1 MNASGENMD
10 KRDKT
15 IRNLETP
22 EIRERLAM
30 LYGADEGTVQRQ
42 QKRYAALVRRHGELF
57 GDRGEIALVSAPGR
71 TEIGGNHT
79 DHNHGRVLAA
89 AVNLDALCAATA
101 RKDRIVRFHSEG
113 YPAIETDLTDLAPRK
128 EEEGTTTA
136 LIRGVAA
143 GMQEAGYQIGGF
155 DAAVT
160 STVAGGSGLSSSA
173 ALEVMLTGVLDAL
186 YNRFDM
192 PYVLRAQ
199 ISQRAENVYFGKPS
213 GLLDQMASAA
223 GGLVTVDFRD
233 TGKPDVRALQ
243 YDFAKKGYALVV
255 VATGGSHADLTDQY
269 AAIPAEM
276 KAAAGCF
283 GQEFLRDVTVLQLLQ
298 KAAEIR
304 KTAGERALMRAFH
317 FVTED
322 ARVPE
327 QVAAL
332 EEDRINDFFQL
343 IIDSGRSSF
352 MYLQNVY
359 APQTDQS
366 LSLALCMAEQILQG
380 KGAWRIHGGG
390 FAGTTLN
397 FVPTEDVK
405 QFTETMNG
413 VFGEKACTVLNIRP
427 EGAAWLKC

>member
-1 MNASGENMD
+1 MNYSEQ
-10 KRDKT
+10 T
-15 IRNLETP
+15 IRKLAAAETQA
-22 EIRERLAM
+22 RLAV
-30 LYGADEGTVQRQ
+30 LYGHNPETVKHQ
-42 QKRYAALVRRHGELF
+42 QERYAALIRRHAELF

-89 AVNLDALCAATA
+89 AVNLDTLCAATA
-101 RKDRIVRFHSEG
+101 RDDMKVCFHSEG
-113 YPAIETDLTDLAPRK
+113 YPAIGMDLTELDARP
-128 EEEGTTTA
+128 EETGTTMA

-143 GMQEAGYQIGGF
+143 GMKDAGYRIGGF

-173 ALEVMLTGVLDAL
+173 ALEVMLTGLLDAL

-223 GGLVTVDFRD
+223 GGLVTVDFAD
-233 TGKPDVRALQ
+233 TARPEVKALQ
-243 YDFAKKGYALVV
+243 YDFAAKGYTLVV

-269 AAIPAEM
+269 AAIPKEM
-276 KAAAGCF
+276 RAAAACC
-283 GQEFLRDVTVLQLLQ
+283 GQEFLRGVPAGLLME
-298 KAAEIR
+298 KAGEIR
-304 KTAGERALMRAFH
+304 RKAGERALMRAFH
-317 FVTED
+317 FVNED

-327 QVAAL
+327 EVAAL
-332 EEDRINDFFQL
+332 EEDRTGDFLQL
-343 IIDSGRSSF
+343 IIDSGRSSY

-359 APQTDQS
+359 APETDQS
-366 LSLALCMAEQILQG
+366 LSLALCMAEQMLKG

-397 FVPTEDVK
+397 FVPSEETERFVR
-405 QFTETMNG
+405 TMNS
-413 VFGEKACTVLNIRP
+413 VFGEKACTVLSIRP
-427 EGAAWLKC
+427 EGAAWLQC

>member
-1 MNASGENMD
+1 MELETM
-10 KRDKT
+10 
-15 IRNLETP
+15 IQELETP
-22 EIRERLAM
+22 ETAAQLAR
-30 LYGADEGTVQRQ
+30 LYGNDPETVAKQKARYGAMIRQ
-42 QKRYAALVRRHGELF
+42 HRKLF
-57 GDRGEIALVSAPGR
+57 GDRGKIALISAPGR

-89 AVNLDALCAATA
+89 AVNLDTLCAVTP
-101 RKDRIVRFHSEG
+101 RNDMTVQFHSHG
-113 YPAIETDLTDLAPRK
+113 YSPIEIRLDDLSVHDDEK
-128 EEEGTTTA
+128 GTTMA

-143 GMQEAGYQIGGF
+143 GMKEAGYRIGGF
-155 DAAVT
+155 DAVVT

-199 ISQRAENVYFGKPS
+199 ISQRAENIWFGKPS

-233 TGKPDVRALQ
+233 PAQPEVQALQ
-243 YDFAKKGYALVV
+243 YDFARKGYALVV

-269 AAIPAEM
+269 SAIPAEM
-276 KAAAGCF
+276 RAVARCC
-283 GQEFLRDVTVLQLLQ
+283 GQSVLRDVTAEELTAR
-298 KAAEIR
+298 AAEIR
-304 KTAGERALMRAFH
+304 KSAGDRALMRAFH
-317 FVTED
+317 FVNED

-327 QVAAL
+327 QVKAL
-332 EEDRINDFFQL
+332 REDRMEDFLQL
-343 IIDSGRSSF
+343 IIDSGRSSY

-359 APQTDQS
+359 GPGTDQS
-366 LSLALCMAEQILQG
+366 LSLALCMAEEMLAG

-397 FVPTEDVK
+397 FVPTAEIGRFV
-405 QFTETMNG
+405 ETMDRT
-413 VFGEKACTVLNIRP
+413 FGEGACKVLNIRP
-427 EGAAWLKC
+427 EGAAWLRC

>member
-1 MNASGENMD
+1 MELETM
-10 KRDKT
+10 
-15 IRNLETP
+15 IQELETP
-22 EIRERLAM
+22 ETAAQLAR
-30 LYGADEGTVQRQ
+30 LYGNDPETVAKQKARYGAMIRQ
-42 QKRYAALVRRHGELF
+42 HRKLF
-57 GDRGEIALVSAPGR
+57 GDRGKIALISAPGR

-89 AVNLDALCAATA
+89 AVNLDTLCAVTP
-101 RKDRIVRFHSEG
+101 RNDMTVQFHSQG
-113 YPAIETDLTDLAPRK
+113 YSPIEISLDDLSVRDDEK
-128 EEEGTTTA
+128 GTTMA

-143 GMQEAGYQIGGF
+143 GMKEAGYRIGGF
-155 DAAVT
+155 DAVVT

-199 ISQRAENVYFGKPS
+199 ISQRAENIWFGKPS

-233 TGKPDVRALQ
+233 PAQPEVQALQ
-243 YDFAKKGYALVV
+243 YDFARKGYALVV

-269 AAIPAEM
+269 SAIPAEM
-276 KAAAGCF
+276 RAVARCC
-283 GQEFLRDVTVLQLLQ
+283 GQSVLRGVTVEELTAR
-298 KAAEIR
+298 AAEIR
-304 KTAGERALMRAFH
+304 KSAGDRALMRAFH
-317 FVTED
+317 FVNED

-327 QVAAL
+327 QVKAL
-332 EEDRINDFFQL
+332 REDRMEDFLQL
-343 IIDSGRSSF
+343 IIDSGRSSY

-359 APQTDQS
+359 GPGTDQS
-366 LSLALCMAEQILQG
+366 LSLALCMAEEMLAG

-397 FVPTEDVK
+397 FVPTAEIGRFV
-405 QFTETMNG
+405 ETMDRT
-413 VFGEKACTVLNIRP
+413 FGEGACKVLNIRP
-427 EGAAWLKC
+427 EGAAWLRC

>member
-1 MNASGENMD
+1 MELETM
-10 KRDKT
+10 
-15 IRNLETP
+15 IQELETP
-22 EIRERLAM
+22 ETAAQLAR
-30 LYGADEGTVQRQ
+30 LYGNDPETVAKQKARYGAMIRQ
-42 QKRYAALVRRHGELF
+42 HRKLF
-57 GDRGEIALVSAPGR
+57 GDRGKIALISAPGR

-89 AVNLDALCAATA
+89 AVNLDTLCAVTP
-101 RKDRIVRFHSEG
+101 RNDMTVQFHSQG
-113 YPAIETDLTDLAPRK
+113 YSPIEISLDDLSVRDDEK
-128 EEEGTTTA
+128 GTTMA

-143 GMQEAGYQIGGF
+143 GMKEAGYRIGGF
-155 DAAVT
+155 DAVVT

-199 ISQRAENVYFGKPS
+199 ISQRAENIWFGKPS

-233 TGKPDVRALQ
+233 PAQPEVQALQ
-243 YDFAKKGYALVV
+243 YDFARKGYALVV

-276 KAAAGCF
+276 RAVARCC
-283 GQEFLRDVTVLQLLQ
+283 GQSVLRDVTAEELTAR
-298 KAAEIR
+298 AAEIR
-304 KTAGERALMRAFH
+304 KSAGDRALMRAFH
-317 FVTED
+317 FVNED

-327 QVAAL
+327 QVKAL
-332 EEDRINDFFQL
+332 REDRMEDFLQL
-343 IIDSGRSSF
+343 IIDSGRSSY

-359 APQTDQS
+359 GPGTDQS
-366 LSLALCMAEQILQG
+366 LSLALCMAEEMLAG

-397 FVPTEDVK
+397 FVPTAEIGRFV
-405 QFTETMNG
+405 ETMDRT
-413 VFGEKACTVLNIRP
+413 FGEGACKVLNIRP
-427 EGAAWLKC
+427 EGAAWLRC

>member
-1 MNASGENMD
+1 MELETM
-10 KRDKT
+10 
-15 IRNLETP
+15 IQELETP
-22 EIRERLAM
+22 ETAAQLAR
-30 LYGADEGTVQRQ
+30 LYGNDPETVAKQKARYGAMIRQ
-42 QKRYAALVRRHGELF
+42 HRKLF
-57 GDRGEIALVSAPGR
+57 GDRGKIALISAPGR

-89 AVNLDALCAATA
+89 AVNLDTLCAVTP
-101 RKDRIVRFHSEG
+101 RNDMTVQFHSQG
-113 YPAIETDLTDLAPRK
+113 YSPIEISLDDLSVHDDEK
-128 EEEGTTTA
+128 GTTMA

-143 GMQEAGYQIGGF
+143 GMKEAGYRIGGF
-155 DAAVT
+155 DAVVT

-199 ISQRAENVYFGKPS
+199 ISQRAENIWFGKPS

-233 TGKPDVRALQ
+233 PAKPEVQALQ
-243 YDFAKKGYALVV
+243 YDFARKGYALVV

-269 AAIPAEM
+269 SAIPAEM
-276 KAAAGCF
+276 RAVARCC
-283 GQEFLRDVTVLQLLQ
+283 GQSVLRGVTVEELTAR
-298 KAAEIR
+298 AAEIR
-304 KTAGERALMRAFH
+304 KSAGDRALMRAFH
-317 FVTED
+317 FVNED

-327 QVAAL
+327 QVKAL
-332 EEDRINDFFQL
+332 REDRMEDFLQL
-343 IIDSGRSSF
+343 IIDSGRSSY

-359 APQTDQS
+359 GPGTDQS
-366 LSLALCMAEQILQG
+366 LSLALCMAEEMLAG

-397 FVPTEDVK
+397 FVPTAEIGRFV
-405 QFTETMNG
+405 ETMDRT
-413 VFGEKACTVLNIRP
+413 FGEGTCKVLNIRP
-427 EGAAWLKC
+427 EGAAWLRC

>member
-1 MNASGENMD
+1 MELETM
-10 KRDKT
+10 
-15 IRNLETP
+15 IQELETP
-22 EIRERLAM
+22 ETAAQLAR
-30 LYGADEGTVQRQ
+30 LYGNDPETVAKQKARYGAMIRQ
-42 QKRYAALVRRHGELF
+42 HRKLF
-57 GDRGEIALVSAPGR
+57 GDRGKIALISAPGR

-89 AVNLDALCAATA
+89 AVNLDTLCAVTP
-101 RKDRIVRFHSEG
+101 RNDMTVQFHSHG
-113 YPAIETDLTDLAPRK
+113 YSPIEISLDDLSVHDDEK
-128 EEEGTTTA
+128 GTTMA

-143 GMQEAGYQIGGF
+143 GMKEAGYRIGGF
-155 DAAVT
+155 DAVVT

-199 ISQRAENVYFGKPS
+199 ISQRAENIWFGKPS

-233 TGKPDVRALQ
+233 PAKPEVQALQ
-243 YDFAKKGYALVV
+243 YDFARKGYALVV

-269 AAIPAEM
+269 SAIPAEM
-276 KAAAGCF
+276 RAVARCC
-283 GQEFLRDVTVLQLLQ
+283 GQSVLRGVTVEELTAR
-298 KAAEIR
+298 AAEIR
-304 KTAGERALMRAFH
+304 KSAGDRALMRAFH
-317 FVTED
+317 FVNED

-327 QVAAL
+327 QVKAL
-332 EEDRINDFFQL
+332 REDRMEDFLQL
-343 IIDSGRSSF
+343 IIDSGRSSY

-359 APQTDQS
+359 GPGTDQS
-366 LSLALCMAEQILQG
+366 LSLALCMAEEMLAG

-397 FVPTEDVK
+397 FVPTAEIGRFV
-405 QFTETMNG
+405 ETMDRT
-413 VFGEKACTVLNIRP
+413 FGEGACKVLNIRP
-427 EGAAWLKC
+427 EGAAWLRC

>member
-1 MNASGENMD
+1 MELETM
-10 KRDKT
+10 
-15 IRNLETP
+15 IQELETP
-22 EIRERLAM
+22 ETAAQLAR
-30 LYGADEGTVQRQ
+30 LYGNDPETVAKQKARYGAMIRQ
-42 QKRYAALVRRHGELF
+42 HRKLF
-57 GDRGEIALVSAPGR
+57 GDRGKIALISAPGR

-89 AVNLDALCAATA
+89 AVNLDTLCAVTP
-101 RKDRIVRFHSEG
+101 RNDMTVQFQSHG
-113 YPAIETDLTDLAPRK
+113 YSPIEISLDDLSVHDDEK
-128 EEEGTTTA
+128 GTTMA

-143 GMQEAGYQIGGF
+143 GMKEAGYRIGGF
-155 DAAVT
+155 DAVVT

-199 ISQRAENVYFGKPS
+199 ISQRAENSWFGKPS

-233 TGKPDVRALQ
+233 PAQPEVQALQ
-243 YDFAKKGYALVV
+243 YDFARKGYALVV

-269 AAIPAEM
+269 SAIPAEM
-276 KAAAGCF
+276 RAVARCC
-283 GQEFLRDVTVLQLLQ
+283 GQSVLRDVTAEELTAR
-298 KAAEIR
+298 AAEIR
-304 KTAGERALMRAFH
+304 KSAGDRALMRAFH
-317 FVTED
+317 FVNED

-327 QVAAL
+327 QVKAL
-332 EEDRINDFFQL
+332 REDRMEDFLQL
-343 IIDSGRSSF
+343 IIDSGRSSY

-359 APQTDQS
+359 GPGTDQS
-366 LSLALCMAEQILQG
+366 LSLALCMAEEMLAG

-397 FVPTEDVK
+397 FVPTAEIGRFV
-405 QFTETMNG
+405 ETMDRT
-413 VFGEKACTVLNIRP
+413 FGEGACKVLNIRP
-427 EGAAWLKC
+427 EGAAWLRC

>member
-1 MNASGENMD
+1 MELETM
-10 KRDKT
+10 
-15 IRNLETP
+15 IQELETP
-22 EIRERLAM
+22 ETAAQLAR
-30 LYGADEGTVQRQ
+30 LYGNDPETVTKQKARYGAMIRQ
-42 QKRYAALVRRHGELF
+42 HRKLF
-57 GDRGEIALVSAPGR
+57 GDRGKIALISAPGR

-89 AVNLDALCAATA
+89 AVNLDTLCAVTP
-101 RKDRIVRFHSEG
+101 RNDMTVLFHSHG
-113 YPAIETDLTDLAPRK
+113 YSPIEISLDDLSVHDDEK
-128 EEEGTTTA
+128 GTTMA

-143 GMQEAGYQIGGF
+143 GMKEAGYRIGGF
-155 DAAVT
+155 DAVVT

-199 ISQRAENVYFGKPS
+199 ISQRAENIWFGKPS

-233 TGKPDVRALQ
+233 PAKPEVQALQ
-243 YDFAKKGYALVV
+243 YDFARKGYALVV

-269 AAIPAEM
+269 SAIPAEM
-276 KAAAGCF
+276 RAVARCC
-283 GQEFLRDVTVLQLLQ
+283 GQSVLRDVTAEELTAR
-298 KAAEIR
+298 AAEIR
-304 KTAGERALMRAFH
+304 KSAGDRALMRAFH
-317 FVTED
+317 FVNED

-327 QVAAL
+327 QVKAL
-332 EEDRINDFFQL
+332 REDRMEDFLQL
-343 IIDSGRSSF
+343 IIDSGRSSY

-359 APQTDQS
+359 GPGTDQS
-366 LSLALCMAEQILQG
+366 LSLALCMAEEMLAG

-397 FVPTEDVK
+397 FVPTAEVGR
-405 QFTETMNG
+405 FVETMDRT
-413 VFGEKACTVLNIRP
+413 FGEGACKVLNIRP
-427 EGAAWLKC
+427 EGAAWLRC

>member
-1 MNASGENMD
+1 MELETM
-10 KRDKT
+10 
-15 IRNLETP
+15 IQELETP
-22 EIRERLAM
+22 ETAAQLAR
-30 LYGADEGTVQRQ
+30 LYGNDPETVAKQKARYGAMIRQ
-42 QKRYAALVRRHGELF
+42 HRKLF
-57 GDRGEIALVSAPGR
+57 GDRGKIALISAPGR

-89 AVNLDALCAATA
+89 AVNLDTLCAVTP
-101 RKDRIVRFHSEG
+101 RNDMTVQFQSHG
-113 YPAIETDLTDLAPRK
+113 YSPIEISLDDLSVHDDEK
-128 EEEGTTTA
+128 GTTMA

-143 GMQEAGYQIGGF
+143 GMKEAGYRIGGF
-155 DAAVT
+155 DAVVT

-199 ISQRAENVYFGKPS
+199 ISQRAENIWFGKPS

-233 TGKPDVRALQ
+233 PAKPEVQALQ
-243 YDFAKKGYALVV
+243 YDFARKGYALVV

-269 AAIPAEM
+269 SAIPAEM
-276 KAAAGCF
+276 RAVARCC
-283 GQEFLRDVTVLQLLQ
+283 GQSVLRDVTAEELTAR
-298 KAAEIR
+298 AAEIR
-304 KTAGERALMRAFH
+304 KSAGDRALMRAFH
-317 FVTED
+317 FVNED

-327 QVAAL
+327 QVKAL
-332 EEDRINDFFQL
+332 REDRMEDFLQL
-343 IIDSGRSSF
+343 IIDSGRSSY

-359 APQTDQS
+359 GPGTDQS
-366 LSLALCMAEQILQG
+366 LSLALCMAEEMLAG

-397 FVPTEDVK
+397 FVPTAEIGRFV
-405 QFTETMNG
+405 ETMDRT
-413 VFGEKACTVLNIRP
+413 FGEGACKVLNIRP
-427 EGAAWLKC
+427 EGAAWLRC